1 MTSTNTKAIVT
12 NEMLLQ
18 YDIEFALHQLLEN
31 GDESKLA
38 QLAGGKAPS
47 YYSQMLNPNDP
58 QESIWFRA
66 ARDFQSLI
74 QIDAER
80 GCKALQIFNEF
91 VRRAL
96 PTESLCANYET
107 GQLTKETADVAA
119 AALNGASVDIRL
131 KEAREAK
138 QQAERTYEAVF
149 GEWVKSN
156 GNGRR

>member
-1 MTSTNTKAIVT
+1 MTSTNNKAIVT

-18 YDIEFALHQLLEN
+18 YDIEFALHRLLEN

-58 QESIWFRA
+58 RESIWFRA

-80 GCKALQIFNEF
+80 GCQALQVFNEF
-91 VRRAL
+91 VRRA
-96 PTESLCANYET
+96 YEH
-107 GQLTKETADVAA
+107 
-119 AALNGASVDIRL
+119 
-131 KEAREAK
+131 
-138 QQAERTYEAVF
+138 
-149 GEWVKSN
+149 
-156 GNGRR
+156 